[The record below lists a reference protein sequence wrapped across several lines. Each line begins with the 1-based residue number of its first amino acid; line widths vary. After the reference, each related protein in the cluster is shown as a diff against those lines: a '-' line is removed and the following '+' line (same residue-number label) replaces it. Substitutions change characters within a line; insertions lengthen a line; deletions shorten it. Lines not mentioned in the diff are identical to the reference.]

1 MHEVKDMS
9 EPRIIKVP
17 DPYEIETLVKAN
29 REIEAAHEAARL
41 AALPVKEY
49 ETTSRPEEIPR
60 ITKALEP
67 HEIEALITAER
78 EAEARREAV
87 AQAAAEAK
95 AIKEYDPMPGPEG
108 TPKVF
113 DADAGKEVPY
123 LSLYPVYPEGEYG
136 QGEEPLVF
144 EEGDPRAAID
154 CPQTPSRDAGLPFGY
169 PGRETRS
176 PGGDYA
182 VEVLPSG
189 AVEVTRYR

>member
-1 MHEVKDMS
+1 MS
-9 EPRIIKVP
+9 EPQIITVL
-17 DPYEIETLVKAN
+17 DPHEIETRIKA
-29 REIEAAHEAARL
+29 RRAIEAAHEAARL
-41 AALPVKEY
+41 AALPIEVVD
-49 ETTSRPEEIPR
+49 TRPRPEEIPK
-60 ITKALEP
+60 ITEALEP
-67 HEIEALITAER
+67 HEIEALIKARR

-95 AIKEYDPMPGPEG
+95 AIREYDPMPGPEG

-169 PGRETRS
+169 PGREGRS
-176 PGGDYA
+176 PGGDYT

-189 AVEVTRYR
+189 AVEVTRFS

>member
-1 MHEVKDMS
+1 MS
-9 EPRIIKVP
+9 EPQIIKVL
-17 DPYEIETLVKAN
+17 DPYEIETLVKAE
-29 REIEAAHEAARL
+29 REAEAAREVVRL
-41 AALPVKEY
+41 AALPVEVVD
-49 ETTSRPEEIPR
+49 TRPRPSEIPK
-60 ITKALEP
+60 ITEVLDP
-67 HEIEALITAER
+67 HEIEALIKARR

-123 LSLYPVYPEGEYG
+123 LSLCPAYPEGEYG

-154 CPQTPSRDAGLPFGY
+154 CPQTPSRDARLPFGY

-176 PGGDYA
+176 PGGDYH
-182 VEVLPSG
+182 VSVLPSG
-189 AVEVTRYR
+189 AVQVTRLS

>member
-1 MHEVKDMS
+1 MS
-9 EPRIIKVP
+9 EPQIIKVL
-17 DPYEIETLVKAN
+17 DPYEIETLVKAE
-29 REIEAAHEAARL
+29 REAEAAREVVRL
-41 AALPVKEY
+41 AALPVEVVD
-49 ETTSRPEEIPR
+49 TRPRPSEIPQ
-60 ITKALEP
+60 ITDVLDP
-67 HEIEALITAER
+67 HEVEALIAVER